1 MDNPTIISVLKN
13 VHKML
18 KNRGLD
24 ISKINRN
31 PPIATLNNM
40 IEMFRN
46 NKNSLDILI
55 ENTDPAKEYFGKKAY
70 VHFIYNMKNNKSSD
84 ELEEIYDV
92 IRKAHNIKDTDDI
105 IIVIFHELGET
116 VRTLELYKDNLTIF
130 IYKNLMFNIV
140 DNEYVPV
147 HELLKPEEKLKLLS
161 DFMITS
167 YDKLPIISKQDA
179 VCRHFNFREGDVLR
193 IIRPSK
199 ANKSHISYRYV
210 QIID

>member
-24 ISKINRN
+24 ITKINRN
-31 PPIATLNNM
+31 PPVARLNKM
-40 IEMFRN
+40 IELFRSDQ
-46 NKNSLDILI
+46 NSLDILI
-55 ENTDPAKEYFGKKAY
+55 ENTDPTKEFLGKKAY
-70 VHFIYNMKNNKSSD
+70 VHFIHTMKNNKKSD

-92 IRKAHNIKDTDDI
+92 IRKAHNMKDTDDI
-105 IIVIFHELGET
+105 IMVIFHDLGDT
-116 VRTLELYKDNLTIF
+116 VRTLELYKDNITIF
-130 IYKNLMFNIV
+130 TYKNLMFNIL

-147 HELLKPEEKLKLLS
+147 HERLKPEEKIKLLS

-167 YDKLPIISKQDA
+167 YEKLPLISKQDA